1 VRLAVGFAAGGLVLM
16 ALFYLVPELLLWR
29 GVLLPAVLIGFLL
42 VCLIRLLS
50 TKLFSEDLFRRRVL
64 FLGAGRRVASS
75 LQRVRRRADQ
85 RGFKI
90 MGFIAIAGDDIQV
103 QPDRLIPSEP
113 SLLDVATSLDID
125 EIVVAMDDRR
135 LSFPIEPLPVCRLNG
150 VEVIDLVEFLERETG
165 KVNVKLMS
173 PSYIIFSPGFS
184 RSAARNFTARAFDI
198 LGSVALLFLALP
210 VMLLAALAI
219 VSDGGPVLYRQVRV
233 GLEGKPFNLLKFRS
247 MRVDAE
253 QGGKAQ
259 WAARNDDRVTPI
271 GRILR
276 KYRIDE
282 LPQLVNVLKGE
293 MSIVGPRPERPE
305 FVEDLACRIPYY
317 RERHYVKPGLTGW
330 AQLCYPYGSCEDD
343 AVEKLQYDLYYV
355 KNHSLLFDCA
365 ILLQTAEVV
374 LWQKGAR

>member
-1 VRLAVGFAAGGLVLM
+1 
-16 ALFYLVPELLLWR
+16 LLLWR

-135 LSFPIEPLPVCRLNG
+135 LSFPIEPLLVCRLNG

-253 QGGKAQ
+253 KGGKAQ

-374 LWQKGAR
+374 LGQKGAR